1 MEFEFQYHGC
11 LVLNTPGYKVGETI
25 EGPEESLNIGREGA
39 KFTGSKI
46 SIQTKYILDLE
57 MFLTVQLK
65 KS

>member
-25 EGPEESLNIGREGA
+25 EESLNIGTEGA
-39 KFTGSKI
+39 KFTGLKI
-46 SIQTKYILDLE
+46 STQTKYILDLE

-65 KS
+65 